1 MSSRRTKGFIT
12 FDLGSW
18 LRSIGL
24 EAYEA
29 IFRENAIDVDLLHEL
44 TEDHLREMG
53 LPLGVRLK
61 LRKAINALGPFGEPI
76 SPAAALSTPVGETA
90 ERRHVTVLF
99 SDLVGSTALSARMDA
114 EDFRE
119 VIQGY
124 HSTVST
130 VVSSHGGFVAKYMGD
145 GALIYWGYPIAHED
159 DAERAVRAALAL
171 RDAMQRL
178 RVNGLSLEVRSGLA
192 T

>member
-1 MSSRRTKGFIT
+1 M
-12 FDLGSW
+12 DLGSW

-119 VIQGY
+119 VIQEDRRMCFRIGV
-124 HSTVST
+124 HV
-130 VVSSHGGFVAKYMGD
+130 GD
-145 GALIYWGYPIAHED
+145 VMVRGADDGINIA
-159 DAERAVRAALAL
+159 ARLQALAEPGG
-171 RDAMQRL
+171 AAI
-178 RVNGLSLEVRSGLA
+178 NHSAE
-192 T
+192 